1 MTHLPTNLEANMH
14 LRHLYLVLAL
24 SICLTATNAATC
36 NAAETA
42 LKSGIERSTFDLSV
56 KPGDDFFQHVNGN
69 WIKRNPIPPE
79 YSRWGA
85 FHKLRDDNLFTLRD
99 ILDDLA
105 KQKGTLT
112 DERRKLR
119 DFYRT
124 AMDEATIQRLG
135 ASPLKPALEKIS
147 EIDSANELVAEM
159 GRLRAT
165 GIDVLFNLYVEQD
178 EKQSTRYVTRLDQ
191 GGLSLPDRDY
201 YIGTSEDSK
210 RVRKLYRQHVANML
224 GLLGDAS
231 DAASAGADAVM
242 RIETRLAEASRTP
255 VQLRD
260 REAQYNRTSLAD
272 LRTLTPHLD
281 WNLYLATI
289 DVDDVKHVIVGQ
301 PEFFQRVN
309 ELLGSVSLKEW
320 RTYLRWHLVH
330 SMAPYLSSPFE
341 NENFRF
347 YSQELR
353 GVKEMQ
359 PRWKR
364 VVTAIDSQM
373 GEALGKL
380 YVEKHFPP
388 AAKQRMDELVK
399 NLMEAYRERIES
411 RDWMGPKTKKLALT
425 KLAAVLPK
433 IGYPS
438 KWRDYSDLEVRRDS
452 YADNIVRAQTFESRY
467 WFSKIGQS
475 VDPTEWHM
483 TPPTVN
489 AYYNSTLN
497 EIVFPAGILQ
507 PPFFD
512 MTADDAVNYGGIGA
526 VIGHEITHGF
536 DDQGSRSDAHGNL
549 VNWWADDDR
558 ARFTAKT
565 DKLVAQYNA
574 CVVLKDLHVNGQL
587 TLGENIADLG
597 GITIAY
603 AAYQKSLANRAA
615 PVIDGFTGPQRFYIG
630 YAQVWR
636 GSIRDAELRLRIR
649 TDPHSPSQFR
659 TLMPVSNVAA
669 FYDAFGIKPTDAM
682 YRKPSDR
689 VEVW

>member
-1 MTHLPTNLEANMH
+1 MH
-14 LRHLYLVLAL
+14 FRHLYWSLAV
-24 SICLTATNAATC
+24 SIYFTSHNPATC
-36 NAAETA
+36 NAAESA
-42 LKSGIERSTFDLSV
+42 LKTGIDRSTFDLSI
-56 KPGDDFFQHVNGN
+56 KPGDNFFQYVNGN

-85 FHKLRDDNLFTLRD
+85 FPKLRDDNLLALRE
-99 ILDDLA
+99 ILDNLSKETD
-105 KQKGTLT
+105 TLT

-124 AMDEATIQRLG
+124 AMDEPTIGRLG
-135 ASPLKPALEKIS
+135 ASPLKSSLEKIRQ
-147 EIDSANELVAEM
+147 IDSKDKLVAEI
-159 GRLRAT
+159 GRLRAA
-165 GIDVLFNLYVEQD
+165 GIEALFNFAVEQD
-178 EKQSTRYVTRLDQ
+178 EKQSNRYVTRLDQ
-191 GGLSLPDRDY
+191 GGLGLPDRDY
-201 YIGTSEDSK
+201 YIGASQDSK
-210 RVRKLYRQHVANML
+210 RVRKLYRQHVEKML
-224 GLLGDAS
+224 ALLGDAP

-242 RIETRLAEASRTP
+242 RIETRLAKASRTP

-260 REAQYNRTSLAD
+260 REAQYNRKSLAE
-272 LRTLTPHLD
+272 LKTLTPNLD

-289 DVDDVKHVIVGQ
+289 DVDDVKHVVVGQ
-301 PEFFQRVN
+301 PEFYQRVN
-309 ELLGSVSLKEW
+309 ELLESVSLDDW

-330 SMAPYLSSPFE
+330 AMAAYLSSPFE
-341 NENFRF
+341 KENFRF

-364 VVTAIDSQM
+364 VVSSIDGQM

-399 NLMEAYRERIES
+399 NLMDAYRERIES
-411 RDWMGPKTKKLALT
+411 RDWMGPKTKKLALA
-425 KLAAVLPK
+425 KLRTVLPK

-438 KWRDYSDLEVRRDS
+438 KWRDYSPLEIRGDS
-452 YADNIVRAQTFESRY
+452 YADNIMRAQAYESRY
-467 WFSKIGQS
+467 WFAKIGQA
-475 VDPTEWHM
+475 VDRTEWHM

-489 AYYNSTLN
+489 AYYNPTLN

-512 MTADDAVNYGGIGA
+512 MSADDAVNYGAIGA

-536 DDQGSRSDAHGNL
+536 DDQGSRSDAQGNL
-549 VNWWADDDR
+549 VNWWVDDDR
-558 ARFTAKT
+558 ARFNAKT
-565 DKLVAQYNA
+565 DKLVAQYDA
-574 CVVLKDLHVNGQL
+574 CVVLKDLHVNGRL

-603 AAYQKSLANRAA
+603 AAYQKSLANHAA

-636 GSIRDAELRLRIR
+636 GSVRDADLRLLIR
-649 TDPHSPSQFR
+649 TNPHSPTEFR
-659 TLMPVSNVAA
+659 TLVPLSNVEPFYAA
-669 FYDAFGIKPTDAM
+669 FGVKPKDAM